1 MVTALRSR
9 PEDGGI
15 WAGPKVARWIE
26 KETDREKV
34 RNQRGWDY
42 LKKCKFSWQKPRPQH
57 RKGDPE
63 AQKKFKQELLPK
75 VKKLQ
80 EKYPQAQIEVWFF
93 DEHRV
98 GLKPIIRK
106 IWSPI
111 GERPIAVVQS
121 RYEWLYIYGFVEPK
135 TGRTHWWY
143 LIRRVNIKWFN
154 LVLKTFATS
163 VGASLAKNN
172 FVSPR

>member
-1 MVTALRSR
+1 MASLVENCFGMEIKDSAIAVGIDYEYAKKSVKRYNELGVEGVKNKRKEAQPHVPGKAPLLNEKQFTKLVTALRSR

-26 KETDREKV
+26 KETGREKV

-106 IWSPI
+106 I
-111 GERPIAVVQS
+111 
-121 RYEWLYIYGFVEPK
+121 
-135 TGRTHWWY
+135 
-143 LIRRVNIKWFN
+143 
-154 LVLKTFATS
+154 
-163 VGASLAKNN
+163 
-172 FVSPR
+172 